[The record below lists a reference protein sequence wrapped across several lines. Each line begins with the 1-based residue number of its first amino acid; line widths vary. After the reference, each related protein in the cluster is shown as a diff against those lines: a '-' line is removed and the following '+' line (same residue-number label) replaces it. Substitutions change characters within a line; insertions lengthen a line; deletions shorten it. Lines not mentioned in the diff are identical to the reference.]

1 MAQNKMGRPL
11 SGVSPKNDRIF
22 IRVDDETKD
31 KLEKC
36 KEAFGLTT
44 SEIVR
49 QGIDRMCEDLEQMDL
64 P

>member
-1 MAQNKMGRPL
+1 MAQDKMGRPL
-11 SGVSPKNDRIF
+11 SGDSPKNDRIF
-22 IRVDDETKD
+22 IRVDAETKE

-49 QGIDRMCEDLEQMDL
+49 RGIDRMCGDLK
-64 P
+64 

>member
-1 MAQNKMGRPL
+1 MAQNKKGRPL
-11 SGVSPKNDRIF
+11 TGDNPKNDRIF

-36 KEAFGLTT
+36 KEAYGLTT

-49 QGIDRMCEDLEQMDL
+49 RGIARMSEDLE
-64 P
+64 